1 MVYILFL
8 AFFFSLMW
16 EKVKN
21 LLLKNVNL
29 GRVNKKRESEG
40 RQTDKERENT
50 FGISKFVNIF

>member
-50 FGISKFVNIF
+50 FGISKSLNIF